1 MKHFRPGRII
11 TLTGIILLGLALAP
25 PAPAATALQ
34 ELLEKVKEESGRER
48 MDLEARLKRFEAE
61 KEKQA
66 ALLEQARRELQ
77 QEEARTEEL
86 KQRFD
91 QNQETLK
98 FQQSVLQ
105 RNLGDLGRLK
115 GIARE
120 LAASIRGTLGNSL
133 ITAQYPDRLRVP
145 ELLAK
150 IEEMPSI
157 DQLTDLW
164 LLQLQEI
171 AESGR
176 VVRFDTRIITSRGE
190 VKEARVTRVGLF
202 TATAGGNFLRYL
214 PETRDLVE
222 PPRQP
227 PLRYRK
233 LALELEQATGGLVT
247 TTIDPTRGTMLALLV
262 QTPDLRERL
271 QQGGIIGYII
281 LGLGAIGLLLVLERF
296 LRLGWLW
303 RAIRRQLRDETP
315 NPLNPLGR
323 IMQVYTEN
331 PGIDAETL
339 GLKLDEAILRELP
352 VIQRG
357 LGTLSILAAVAPLLG
372 LLGTVTG
379 IIETFQSITLFGTG
393 DPRVMSG
400 GISQAL
406 VTTVEGLAVAIPLL
420 LFHSMLSTRSQRIVQ
435 VLDEESAA
443 MVAKMAEQ
451 AGGHA

>member
-1 MKHFRPGRII
+1 MRLVAIV
-11 TLTGIILLGLALAP
+11 LILSGLSLAL
-25 PAPAATALQ
+25 PARAASPLQ
-34 ELLEKVKEESGRER
+34 ELLEKVREESSQER
-48 MDLEARLKRFEAE
+48 MDLQERLRRFEAE
-61 KEKQA
+61 KDKQA
-66 ALLEQARRELQ
+66 ALLEEARKELER
-77 QEEARTEEL
+77 EEARTSDL
-86 KQRFD
+86 KQRFET
-91 QNQETLK
+91 NQESLK
-98 FQQSVLQ
+98 FQLSVLQ

-115 GIARE
+115 GISRE
-120 LAASIRGTLGNSL
+120 LAASVRGTLANSL

-145 ELLAK
+145 ELLSK
-150 IEEMPSI
+150 LREMPSI
-157 DQLTDLW
+157 AQLTDLW

-176 VVRFDTRIITSRGE
+176 VVRFGTKVITSRGE
-190 VKEARVTRVGLF
+190 VAQARVTRVGVF
-202 TATAGGNFLRYL
+202 TVTSDGNFLRYL

-227 PLRYRK
+227 PLRYRR
-233 LALELEQATGGLVT
+233 LAQELEQASEGLVT
-247 TTIDPTRGTMLALLV
+247 TTIDPTRGSMLALLV

-271 QQGGIIGYII
+271 EQGGIIGYII
-281 LGLGAIGLLLVLERF
+281 LGLGALGLLLVLERF

-303 RAIRRQLRDETP
+303 RAIRRQLQDETP

-323 IMQVYTEN
+323 IMQVYAEN
-331 PGIDAETL
+331 PGLDAETL

-352 VIQRG
+352 VVQRG

-443 MVAKMAEQ
+443 MVARMAEQ
-451 AGGHA
+451 AGRHA